1 MTELGW
7 VGVGAIVAVLG
18 ALRAAFSP
26 CGQSM
31 LASLTPYAEAAR
43 GSRWTITATAFS
55 IGAVVAGACGGL
67 IWGGLGSLLPEGSW
81 RLIAAAAVLAVALV
95 IDATPLRTRLPLTKR
110 QVNEDWMV
118 TYRGWVYGIGFGAQL
133 GLGFITLVACAAI
146 YAAFAIEFLSGSVSA
161 GIAIGAI
168 FGAAKA
174 GSLLPAGWAR
184 DRHSLVALH
193 RRLLTLEPLSVGAV
207 VVAEVAAAAIVVGA
221 LG

>member
-7 VGVGAIVAVLG
+7 IVVGAIVAILG
-18 ALRAAFSP
+18 AVRAAFSP

-43 GSRWTITATAFS
+43 GSRWTITATSFS
-55 IGAVVAGACGGL
+55 VGAVLAGAVGGL
-67 IWGGLGSLLPEGSW
+67 IWGGLGSLLPGGSW
-81 RLIAAAAVLAVALV
+81 RLITAAAVLALALV
-95 IDATPLRTRLPLTKR
+95 IDATPLRKRLPLTKR

-118 TYRGWVYGIGFGAQL
+118 TYRGWVYGVGFGAQL

-146 YAAFAIEFLSGSVSA
+146 YSAFAIEFLSGSVAA

-168 FGAAKA
+168 FGATKA
-174 GSLLPAGWAR
+174 ASLLPAGRAR
-184 DRHSLVALH
+184 DRHALVSLH
-193 RRLLTLEPLSVGAV
+193 RRLLTLEPLSIGAV
-207 VVAEVAAAAIVVGA
+207 VIAELAAVAIVVGA